1 MYVYITLYSV
11 QRGYCMYRQSACQI
25 NRLSGSQSVNRIYTV
40 GEVSPNLSAC
50 RWYKPLSSS
59 TESLMPFLINGN
71 SPDGRTEGCPP
82 AQARSR
88 LSQSDTKPLGLWHP
102 HAAMHAAR
110 ISRYVVGVSE
120 ATRAALTLVLLRCLH
135 HTPSSNR
142 SLLCL
147 FSRVKRS
154 RLLCPRGKPRVLAC
168 LKPCP
173 PLRYSLQ
180 GMT

>member
-1 MYVYITLYSV
+1 MYVYITLCSI

-59 TESLMPFLINGN
+59 TVALMPFLINGN
-71 SPDGRTEGCPP
+71 SPNGRNEGCPP

-102 HAAMHAAR
+102 HAAIHTAL
-110 ISRYVVGVSE
+110 ISRYVVE
-120 ATRAALTLVLLRCLH
+120 
-135 HTPSSNR
+135 
-142 SLLCL
+142 
-147 FSRVKRS
+147 RV
-154 RLLCPRGKPRVLAC
+154 
-168 LKPCP
+168 
-173 PLRYSLQ
+173 
-180 GMT
+180 